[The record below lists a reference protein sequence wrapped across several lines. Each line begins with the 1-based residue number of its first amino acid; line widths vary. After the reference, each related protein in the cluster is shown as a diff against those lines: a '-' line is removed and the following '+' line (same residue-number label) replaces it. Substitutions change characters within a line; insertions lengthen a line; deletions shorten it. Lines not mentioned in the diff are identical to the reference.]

1 MIMDSNN
8 NVQVENY
15 NVIKQPH
22 KIDNN
27 TLVTTHN

>member
-1 MIMDSNN
+1 MDSNN

-15 NVIKQPH
+15 IKQPH